1 MRIKNV
7 RLRGFKRF
15 TDLEIADI
23 PESAKM
29 VVMVGPNGSGKTSF
43 FEAFNHFYQMK
54 VFNIIGEYNYLYK
67 AGIDR
72 MESYEKWHDISS
84 KMVNISFFD
93 DVGYDRSKFRGS
105 FYFRS
110 AYRNEPDFKVEQMH
124 KQDDPRNSYRLV
136 SLIHNDMTV
145 SSNYQRLI
153 SNTISKVFDESYD
166 NITVDMLRNELIG
179 IIQKSMER
187 VFDDLKFTSVGNPL
201 SNGNFY
207 FTKGEIKD
215 FHYRNLSAGEKAA
228 FDLILDMVIQSQ
240 YYSNAVYCIDEPELH
255 MHTKLQ
261 GKVLR
266 ELYSLIPEKS
276 QMWISTHSIGMLQ
289 EAQELEKANPGTVV
303 FLDFGDRDY
312 DENQIIRPT
321 KISRTVLNKFYELA
335 LGDYSKLLL
344 PETIVFCEGD
354 TQGKKRRNFDKNI
367 YTMIFEKTHPDVLFL
382 SGGSCSEIE
391 NIDNR
396 MGDVMSSILSKSK
409 IFKVIDR
416 DDRSV
421 TEVEELKKSGV
432 KTLSRR
438 HLESYLLDD
447 EVIRKLCEK
456 ENKSNLFEQCIEK
469 KKEAINNVIKQG
481 KPADDIKSARGEIYN
496 SIKSILGLSRC
507 GNSADSFIRDTIT
520 PLFSPDL
527 EVYKQL
533 EKDIFE

>member
-1 MRIKNV
+1 
-7 RLRGFKRF
+7 
-15 TDLEIADI
+15 
-23 PESAKM
+23 
-29 VVMVGPNGSGKTSF
+29 
-43 FEAFNHFYQMK
+43 
-54 VFNIIGEYNYLYK
+54 
-67 AGIDR
+67 
-72 MESYEKWHDISS
+72 
-84 KMVNISFFD
+84 
-93 DVGYDRSKFRGS
+93 
-105 FYFRS
+105 
-110 AYRNEPDFKVEQMH
+110 
-124 KQDDPRNSYRLV
+124 
-136 SLIHNDMTV
+136 
-145 SSNYQRLI
+145 
-153 SNTISKVFDESYD
+153 
-166 NITVDMLRNELIG
+166 
-179 IIQKSMER
+179 
-187 VFDDLKFTSVGNPL
+187 
-201 SNGNFY
+201 
-207 FTKGEIKD
+207 
-215 FHYRNLSAGEKAA
+215 
-228 FDLILDMVIQSQ
+228 
-240 YYSNAVYCIDEPELH
+240 
-255 MHTKLQ
+255 
-261 GKVLR
+261 
-266 ELYSLIPEKS
+266 
-276 QMWISTHSIGMLQ
+276 
-289 EAQELEKANPGTVV
+289 
-303 FLDFGDRDY
+303 
-312 DENQIIRPT
+312 
-321 KISRTVLNKFYELA
+321 
-335 LGDYSKLLL
+335 
-344 PETIVFCEGD
+344 
-354 TQGKKRRNFDKNI
+354 
-367 YTMIFEKTHPDVLFL
+367 L